1 MRILVVGAGALGG
14 YFGGRLAAA
23 GRDVTFLV
31 RPARAAQLREAGL
44 VIHSPRGDLTLR
56 DVKTVT
62 SDRLREPFDLVVLG
76 CKAYDLDDA
85 IASFASAVGPDTM
98 ILPLLNGMRHL
109 ETLQQRFGAGAVL
122 GGVCQIAATLNDARE
137 IVHLNDMQSIA
148 FGEVGGGLS
157 ARVNAVADA
166 FGDAGFDSK
175 ASPQIMQEM
184 WEKWVFLASL
194 AGSTC
199 LFRAPLGDI
208 LATPD
213 GEAVIERLFAECR
226 AVAAENG
233 TPVREAFVER
243 ARAILFAHGSSMT
256 ASMLR
261 DVRNDSRTEA
271 DHVLGDLIRRGGAA
285 QHAQGELTVLRIAYS
300 QLKAYEA
307 GREKQA
313 AA

>member
-44 VIHSPRGDLTLR
+44 VIRSPRGDLTLR
-56 DVKTVT
+56 DVQTVT
-62 SDRLREPFDLVVLG
+62 SDTLREPFDLVLLS
-76 CKAYDLDDA
+76 CKAYDLDNA
-85 IASFASAVGPDTM
+85 IASFAPAVGPNTM

-109 ETLQQRFGAGAVL
+109 QTLQQRFGAHAVL
-122 GGVCQIAATLNDARE
+122 GGLGLIAATLDDARE
-137 IVHLNDMQSIA
+137 IVHLNDMHAIR

-157 ARVNAVADA
+157 ERVTAAADVL
-166 FGDAGFDSK
+166 GNAGFDLS

-194 AGSTC
+194 AASTC
-199 LFRAPLGDI
+199 LFRAPIGDI

-213 GEAVIERLFAECR
+213 GEAVIERIFAECR

-233 TPVREAFVER
+233 APVRDAFVER
-243 ARAILFAHGSSMT
+243 TRAMLFARGSALT

-261 DVRNDSRTEA
+261 DVQNGSRIEA
-271 DHVLGDLIRRGGAA
+271 DHVLGDMIARGGAA
-285 QHAQGELTVLRIAYS
+285 QHVPGEPTVLRIVYS

-307 GREKQA
+307 RRDAQA
-313 AA
+313 SR